1 MARARK
7 KPPAGFELKAPV
19 SETLTVKF
27 HDGWKDR
34 LQKLIR
40 ERDTNPRRLSIAA
53 GLDPSTVTQVL
64 RSSRSPGIETIAPI
78 ADQLG
83 VSLDWLVRGRGSPAQ
98 PAFSGGHNADTQQ
111 VKVIEWE
118 SVLNYANGKHDRV
131 LVMRTETTQAIDP
144 AEGRFR
150 LDFSGS
156 SMAPLIMDGSILDCS
171 TALIEEPEDVVIV
184 WLADQ
189 NKAVARQIMPEK
201 VDKSGRIKTGT
212 LVTPNDKWG
221 SLAFDTSKGD
231 KIIAVVIDVIRP
243 LRRIK
248 RRGVKMAA

>member
-1 MARARK
+1 MARGK
-7 KPPAGFELKAPV
+7 KPPAGFKLEAPV

-27 HDGWKDR
+27 SAGWKDR

-40 ERDTNPRRLSIAA
+40 EKDTNPRRLSIAA

-83 VSLDWLVRGRGSPAQ
+83 VSLDWLVRGRGTAAQ
-98 PAFSGGHNADTQQ
+98 PAFSGGQNADIQQ

-118 SVLNYANGKHDRV
+118 SVHNFVLGKHDRV
-131 LVMRTETTQAIDP
+131 VVMRTETTQAMDP

-150 LDFSGS
+150 LDFAGT

-184 WLADQ
+184 WIADQ
-189 NKAVARQIMPEK
+189 KKAVARQIMPEK
-201 VDKSGRIKTGT
+201 VDKHGRITRGS
-212 LVTPNDKWG
+212 LVTPNEKWG
-221 SLAFDTSKGD
+221 SIAFDTSKGD
-231 KIIAVVIDVIRP
+231 KILAVVIDVIRP
-243 LRRIK
+243 LRRVK